1 VVLGGDL
8 TFNLGAELGP
18 ILRQPVRRP
27 PPQARTAKYSA
38 PHSASQLVTAN
49 VKLFTSDWICF
60 FYLPPVAFVRYRSPF
75 FLFLLGRSPS
85 TPDSPIHT
93 HSKPRD
99 ATRSRRDGTSCGRE
113 QDGDGHMGHKAHS
126 RVAPQGIG
134 TRENKL
140 RDQCLKRNQPLHD
153 AQLAWRPHPPCCWV
167 VRASRVRAPWLPRR
181 LSRP

>member
-18 ILRQPVRRP
+18 ILRHPVRRP

-99 ATRSRRDGTSCGRE
+99 ATRSSRDGTSCGRE
-113 QDGDGHMGHKAHS
+113 QDGEMAAWAIRPTAGSPLKALAPGRTSCATNALNAIS
-126 RVAPQGIG
+126 RYT
-134 TRENKL
+134 TRN
-140 RDQCLKRNQPLHD
+140 
-153 AQLAWRPHPPCCWV
+153 
-167 VRASRVRAPWLPRR
+167 WLGG
-181 LSRP
+181 LIHHAVG